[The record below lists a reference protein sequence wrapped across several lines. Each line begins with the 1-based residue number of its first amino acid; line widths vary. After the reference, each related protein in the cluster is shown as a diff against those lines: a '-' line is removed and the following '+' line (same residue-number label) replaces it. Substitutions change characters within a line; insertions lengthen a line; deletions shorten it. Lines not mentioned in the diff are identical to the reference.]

1 MGSKPFDTLMVFLK
15 EFLRKK
21 NSFFLQTIWT
31 QIRPDLMPRLILIQ
45 NVLHSD
51 GVPESCFEMVD
62 FSSKQVWTQIRPDI
76 MSDEDR
82 NCLTR
87 MVFLMEY

>member
-1 MGSKPFDTLMVFLK
+1 MGSKLFDTLMVFLK

-21 NSFFLQTIWT
+21 KFFLQTVWT

-51 GVPESCFEMVD
+51 GVHESCFEMVD
-62 FSSKQVWTQIRPDI
+62 FFFKTSLDPD
-76 MSDEDR
+76 
-82 NCLTR
+82 
-87 MVFLMEY
+87 